1 MNEPVKEAVNE
12 PINEPIVTY
21 GEVSFGKYGTAKV
34 TVIDPNVTPGAKQRQ
49 HDALMAACRRIVNG
63 RGST

>member
-1 MNEPVKEAVNE
+1 MNEPVQKAV
-12 PINEPIVTY
+12 NEPIVTY

-49 HDALMAACRRIVNG
+49 HDALLAACRRIVNG
-63 RGST
+63 WGST